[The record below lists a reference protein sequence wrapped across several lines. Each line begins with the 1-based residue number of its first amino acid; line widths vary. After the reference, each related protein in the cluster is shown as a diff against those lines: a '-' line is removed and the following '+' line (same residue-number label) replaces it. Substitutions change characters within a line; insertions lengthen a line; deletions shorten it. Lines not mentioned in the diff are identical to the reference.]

1 MQYRADI
8 GQRLG
13 ASQPEQG
20 IRGLAG
26 AFAGSR
32 HPGGDQA

>member
-1 MQYRADI
+1 MQHRADA

-13 ASQPEQG
+13 ASQPEQR
-20 IRGLAG
+20 ISGLAG

-32 HPGGDQA
+32 HTGGDQA